1 MFDRVMAIGRISV
14 VGVTGYAK
22 ADVARCHWA
31 VVALCTP
38 EFREGGLPDA
48 RLVGALIALEA
59 DVPAQL
65 LICNFLPVTLLANR
79 KARRKKRAG
88 HRADAIEIDY

>member
-1 MFDRVMAIGRISV
+1 MQ
-14 VGVTGYAK
+14 
-22 ADVARCHWA
+22 
-31 VVALCTP
+31 
-38 EFREGGLPDA
+38 

-65 LICNFLPVTLLANR
+65 LLCNFVPVTLLANR